1 MNITDRTTHDVQQGT
16 GAWLRLREGYDT
28 ASEAPAALGVSRYV
42 PRSQLLRQKHTGV
55 AREPDAATLGKFAA
69 GHAAEAA
76 ARPMAEE
83 LIGELFPITMSATV
97 DGLRLLASLG
107 GVTLDGDTVWET
119 KLWNEEL
126 AAAVRAGEL
135 PEHYTVQMDQECLV
149 AGARR
154 CLFTCT
160 DGTPE
165 RFVSC
170 WYEPTPER
178 FEALLAGWRQFRA
191 DLAAYTL
198 PPEQQPVA
206 AEPMETL
213 PAVSV
218 RLDGA
223 LQVTGNLPT
232 FSKALR
238 AFIDKI
244 PKQPTTDTEFFTCE
258 AACKALKLAEE
269 TLDAAESNALASIT
283 NVEEMRRAVAEC
295 RKLAR
300 DTRLAA
306 EKLVDRRKLEI
317 KEQAVMRVRQQLDQH
332 IAALNAEIAPMRLP
346 AVPVDFAGAIK
357 GLKTLA
363 SIEDKLA
370 TALAGAKI
378 VADGAARGIRA
389 NIATFRQVAEEQYA
403 SLFADLGQL
412 VHKPADD
419 FAATLTARIAQH
431 RIAEEARESAR
442 KKAAEDAARLA
453 AEAAVR
459 AAATP
464 PPAPAVVNAEGP
476 ASAAPRP
483 APGLEF
489 DSRGVLGPIVEQ
501 PTLTVGEINRRLGFT
516 VTSAF
521 IEAQG
526 IRGRQQGAAKLY
538 RETDFQTL
546 CFALVSHVQRVRAGE
561 RAAA

>member
-16 GAWLRLREGYDT
+16 GPWLRLRQDYDT
-28 ASEAPAALGVSRYV
+28 ASEAPAAIGVSRYV
-42 PRSQLLRQKHTGV
+42 TRAQLMRQKHTGV

-76 ARPMAEE
+76 ARPMVEE
-83 LIGELFPITMSATV
+83 LVAGELFPVTMTATV
-97 DGLRLLASLG
+97 DGLRLLASLDG
-107 GVTLDGDTVWET
+107 ITLDGDTVWET
-119 KLWNEEL
+119 KLWNEDL
-126 AAAVRAGEL
+126 AAAVRASEL
-135 PEHYTVQMDQECLV
+135 PEHYTVQMDQELLV
-149 AGARR
+149 SGARR

-178 FEALLAGWRQFRA
+178 FEALVAGWRQFRA
-191 DLAAYTL
+191 DLACYTL
-198 PPEQQPVA
+198 PPEQEPAA

-232 FSKALR
+232 FAEALR
-238 AFIDKI
+238 AFIAKI
-244 PKQPTTDTEFFTCE
+244 PSRPSTDNDFATCE
-258 AACKALKLAEE
+258 AACKALKRAEE

-295 RKLAR
+295 RRLAR

-317 KEQAVMRVRQQLDQH
+317 KEQAVMKVRQALDQH
-332 IAALNAEIAPMRLP
+332 VAALNAEIAPMRL
-346 AVPVDFAGAIK
+346 ASAPVDFAGAIK
-357 GLKTLA
+357 GLKSLA

-370 TALAGAKI
+370 TALAAAKI
-378 VADGAARGIRA
+378 HADGAARGIRA
-389 NIATFRQVAEEQYA
+389 NIATFKQVAEEEHA
-403 SLFADLGQL
+403 ALFPDLHML

-419 FAATLTARIAQH
+419 FAATLTARISAHQA
-431 RIAEEARESAR
+431 AEAAREAAR
-442 KKAAEDAARLA
+442 KKAAEEAARA
-453 AEAAVR
+453 AEAPRVTMTA
-459 AAATP
+459 
-464 PPAPAVVNAEGP
+464 APAVVALPVQQAAAQPAEE
-476 ASAAPRP
+476 A
-483 APGLEF
+483 
-489 DSRGVLGPIVEQ
+489 
-501 PTLTVGEINRRLGFT
+501 TLSVGEIGRRLGFT
-516 VTSAF
+516 LPSTF
-521 IEAQG
+521 IESHLGVKA
-526 IRGRQQGAAKLY
+526 RAQGAAKMY
-538 RETDFQTL
+538 RASDFERI
-546 CFALVSHVQRVRAGE
+546 CSALIQYVERVRSGE